1 MTVEELKQAGAI
13 YVEHVKDGLEQYENE
28 IVKMTEA
35 EAESFF
41 MAKMQETGKTRLFLD
56 FYYFVLEEQAK
67 KRIEE
72 QLSEDEVSWLKSF
85 ARQEEQ
91 RKGEVI
97 FKAREELV
105 RIAVKLN
112 GSEMLFSTFY
122 LVEENGSSIWW
133 GNYGEQYI
141 VMRQDST
148 FSIK

>member
-13 YVEHVKDGLEQYENE
+13 YVANIKDGLEQYENE
-28 IVKMTEA
+28 IVKMTKA

-56 FYYFVLEEQAK
+56 FYYFVLEESARK
-67 KRIEE
+67 KIEE
-72 QLSEDEVSWLKSF
+72 QLLADEIAWLKSF
-85 ARQEEQ
+85 ACQEDQ

-112 GSEMLFSTFY
+112 ESELLFSTFY

-141 VMRQDST
+141 VMRQDSAI
-148 FSIK
+148 SVK